1 MSALGHVWTAP
12 WQAGHI
18 APDGVGSLLCIRS
31 PRLQSNWGI
40 LHNIDSDQ
48 ATLTSIFFAAICA
61 SGFFGS
67 VTVSTPF
74 LKLASILSV
83 STPFGTWKERSN
95 EPKFRSRR

>member
-1 MSALGHVWTAP
+1 VHQIP
-12 WQAGHI
+12 QI
-18 APDGVGSLLCIRS
+18 A
-31 PRLQSNWGI
+31 NWGI
-40 LHNIDSDQ
+40 LHDIDSDQ

-83 STPFGTWKERSN
+83 STPSDSGSN

>member
-1 MSALGHVWTAP
+1 MTRHVRFGSSADGALASR
-12 WQAGHI
+12 

-61 SGFFGS
+61 SGVFGS
-67 VTVSTPF
+67 VTVTTPF
-74 LKLASILSV
+74 LKHA
-83 STPFGTWKERSN
+83 
-95 EPKFRSRR
+95 